1 MSVDNHHITNDIKI
15 IKSEK
20 VHEAFPSTRVDFS
33 NSKTHGF
40 VKCCKNKSL
49 RKFDDKHLETFN
61 NFTKSGKLFQLIV
74 YLLFF

>member
-1 MSVDNHHITNDIKI
+1 MSVENHHFTNDIKI
-15 IKSEK
+15 RKSEE
-20 VHEAFPSTRVDFS
+20 VHQTLLSTGVNLT

-40 VKCCKNKSL
+40 VICCKKKSL
-49 RKFDDKHLETFN
+49 QKCDDKHLETFN